1 MPASDV
7 TFRLLDG
14 EQAAAAEDELVALRR
29 EVYGQAETGVPGTGQ
44 FGVRR
49 RQPGFVLAEVRHG
62 GYLIGYAAGMPLRPS
77 TSWWKQLTTALPDNE
92 TAEYAGRTF
101 ALTDLAVRA
110 AWRRQGLARA
120 LHDRILRGRSEE
132 RATLA
137 VAPDATAA
145 QHAFRNWGWRKV
157 ARTRGTGAGSPVLDV
172 LVRDLSGRRG

>member
-14 EQAAAAEDELVALRR
+14 GQVAAAEDEFVALHH
-29 EVYGQAETGVPGTGQ
+29 EIYGQAETGVPGTGQ
-44 FGVRR
+44 FAVRR

-62 GYLIGYAAGMPLRPS
+62 GYLVGYSAGMPLRPS
-77 TSWWKQLTTALPDNE
+77 TSWWKQLTTALPEQD
-92 TAEYAGRTF
+92 TAEYPGRTF

-110 AWRRQGLARA
+110 AWRRQGLARV
-120 LHDRILRGRSEE
+120 LHDQILTGRPEE

-145 QHAFRNWGWRKV
+145 QHAFRSWGWRKV
-157 ARTRGTGAGSPVLDV
+157 ARTRGGGEPVLDL
-172 LVRDLSGRRG
+172 LVRDLSASRRD